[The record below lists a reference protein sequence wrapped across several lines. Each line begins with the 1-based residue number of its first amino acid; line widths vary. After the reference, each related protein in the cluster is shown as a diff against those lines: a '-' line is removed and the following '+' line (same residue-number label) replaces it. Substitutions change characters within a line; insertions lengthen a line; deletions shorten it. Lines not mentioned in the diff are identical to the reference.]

1 MTRRWLLGLLL
12 LAGCTS
18 FQAGRP
24 LDQLPT
30 PVPADQRIEVW
41 SHGES
46 YQLHAVT
53 IGTDSVRGVRWWH
66 APECDS
72 CRVVI
77 ARAAVDSVRTLGYD
91 GGETGVLALVLAPV
105 AFITFLVIAL
115 HDMGGS

>member
-1 MTRRWLLGLLL
+1 MRRLRILPSLL

-18 FQAGRP
+18 FQGGRP

-72 CRVVI
+72 CRVAI
-77 ARAAVDSVRTLGYD
+77 ARGEVDSVRTRRYD
-91 GGETGVLALVLAPV
+91 GGESGVLA
-105 AFITFLVIAL
+105 VIVIPIA
-115 HDMGGS
+115 